1 MAHIDAGKTTT
12 TERILFYTGKKH
24 KIGQV
29 DDGTTDMD
37 WMVQERER
45 GVTITAAATT
55 CHWRDRTIH
64 LIDTPGHVDFTVEVE
79 RSLRILDGGIMLFCA
94 VGGVEPQSET
104 VWRQAEKY
112 GLPRIAFVNK
122 MDRMGANF
130 ERAVEMMKTQLKAN
144 PLAIQWP
151 IGAEKEFAGVI
162 DLIQM
167 SALYWDSTDGQTVTQ
182 TEIPADLQ
190 DLAESKREALIEEVA
205 THDEIL
211 MEKYLEGDSFSQA
224 EIEAGIRS
232 AVLKNL
238 LFPVMC
244 GASLRN
250 IGIQPV
256 LDAVVH
262 YLPSPIDV
270 PPIVGVNPTTEQI
283 EPRQPEMTAPLSA
296 LAFKVSSDPNVDKIV
311 YARIYSG
318 ILNRGDV
325 VLNVAKNQPQK
336 VTRILQIHANK
347 RQVCDTAYPGDIV
360 ALIGPKETTTGDTL
374 TGQESPILLESIDF
388 PAPVISV
395 SIEPSSESDKDKLEE
410 TLQILMDEDPTFT
423 MKLDRETG
431 QRVISGMGELH
442 LEILTDR
449 MVREFGVKARV
460 GKLQVAYRETIRSSA
475 EASGKYVHQTE
486 VVETADL
493 YGHVILQVEPLERD
507 AGIRF
512 ENQSSELQI
521 PIQYL
526 PAIERGVQDAAVNG
540 VLTGYPMQDVKVRLI
555 GGSFHES
562 SSSRAGD
569 EIAFEAA
576 ATIAFKKAVQQAQP
590 ILLEP
595 IMKIQ
600 VITTAE
606 HLGRIIGD
614 LNTRRAQVLNTEP
627 GEEHEIINAYV
638 PLSETF
644 RYTTDLRSISQGR
657 STFSMEFDHYA
668 PVPSGKNI

>member
-64 LIDTPGHVDFTVEVE
+64 LIDTPGHVDFTIEVE
-79 RSLRILDGGIMLFCA
+79 RSLRILDGGIMLVCA

-190 DLAESKREALIEEVA
+190 DLAESKREALIEEIA

-336 VTRILQIHANK
+336 VTRILQMHANK

-360 ALIGPKETTTGDTL
+360 ALIGLKETTTGDTL

-410 TLQILMDEDPTFT
+410 TLQI
-423 MKLDRETG
+423 
-431 QRVISGMGELH
+431 
-442 LEILTDR
+442 
-449 MVREFGVKARV
+449 
-460 GKLQVAYRETIRSSA
+460 
-475 EASGKYVHQTE
+475 
-486 VVETADL
+486 
-493 YGHVILQVEPLERD
+493 
-507 AGIRF
+507 
-512 ENQSSELQI
+512 
-521 PIQYL
+521 
-526 PAIERGVQDAAVNG
+526 
-540 VLTGYPMQDVKVRLI
+540 
-555 GGSFHES
+555 
-562 SSSRAGD
+562 
-569 EIAFEAA
+569 
-576 ATIAFKKAVQQAQP
+576 
-590 ILLEP
+590 
-595 IMKIQ
+595 
-600 VITTAE
+600 
-606 HLGRIIGD
+606 
-614 LNTRRAQVLNTEP
+614 
-627 GEEHEIINAYV
+627 
-638 PLSETF
+638 
-644 RYTTDLRSISQGR
+644 
-657 STFSMEFDHYA
+657 
-668 PVPSGKNI
+668 